1 MAKIIQSGGFLGKT
15 LSNLGK
21 KVLSDLVAPLAKDV
35 LLKLAAKPTLSV
47 LNKLERKINGKGAV
61 IIESL
66 EKSDLL
72 IDGATKT
79 VKHKIEKQEDEFPG
93 RYYGTYGCFIDSTYG
108 FFIDTT
114 CGFIIDKCF
123 IWKRT
128 RR

>member
-1 MAKIIQSGGFLGKT
+1 MAKIIQSSGFLGKT

-21 KVLSDLVAPLAKDV
+21 KVLSDLVVPLAKDV
-35 LLKLAAKPTLSV
+35 LLKLATKPTLSV

-61 IIESL
+61 IIGSL

-93 RYYGTYGCFIDSTYG
+93 GYYGTYGCFIESTYG
-108 FFIDTT
+108 FFTDTT
-114 CGFIIDKCF
+114 CGFIIDNY
-123 IWKRT
+123 
-128 RR
+128 